1 MNTTIRIVA
10 PDIHAGD
17 AVGNH
22 CIHLAQDLNA
32 AGLPTFLYAQRSTP
46 LDAPILPLEALFE
59 QAQTGDRLLVSYSI
73 HDPYL
78 EQLLAMPQRK
88 ACYFHG
94 VTPPE
99 LLREHEPVTADLCAR
114 SALQFPLLARF
125 DLLLFNSE
133 YNRRDLSAY
142 IDTSRGIVIPPISP
156 SFKLFSWPEVHR
168 VGGGDPVILVL
179 GRVVPHKRIEQAIE
193 LTAMLHKRGCIARL
207 EVVGPCSND
216 GYRTHLNQMI
226 EALGLNAYV
235 QMRGMVDEEALQG
248 CYARASVLLSTSEH
262 EGFCVPV
269 LEAMHLGVPVVVRQ
283 GTAAVDVGGS
293 AVLAFSTADEAA
305 GQLHKVL
312 NDQGARDELVKLGR
326 ERASAMIRQASVDIW
341 IPLLE
346 RL

>member
-1 MNTTIRIVA
+1 MSTSLHIVA

-17 AVGNH
+17 AVGNQ
-22 CIHLAQDLNA
+22 CIHLAQDLSA
-32 AGLPTFLYAQRSTP
+32 AGFPAVLHAQRSTSLEVP
-46 LDAPILPLEALFE
+46 VLPLEALFD
-59 QAQTGDRLLVSYSI
+59 QAQAGDRLLVSYSI
-73 HDPYL
+73 HDPCL
-78 EQLLAMPQRK
+78 DRLLALPQRK

-142 IDTSRGIVIPPISP
+142 IDTSQGVVIPPISP
-156 SFKLFSWPEVHR
+156 NFKIFSRPQAHR
-168 VGGGDPVILVL
+168 FDAGDPVILVL

-193 LTAMLHKRGCIARL
+193 LTAMLHKQGCMARL

-216 GYRTHLNQMI
+216 GYRAHLSQII
-226 EALGLNAYV
+226 EAQGLNAHV
-235 QMRGMVDEEALQG
+235 QMRGMVDEATLQD

-283 GTAAVDVGGS
+283 GTAAIEVGGD
-293 AVLAFSTADEAA
+293 AVLAFSTPDEAA
-305 GQLHKVL
+305 AQMYRVL
-312 NDQGARDELVKLGR
+312 NDLGVRDELVKLGY
-326 ERASAMIRQASVDIW
+326 ERASALIRQASVDIW